1 MRALQSLG
9 SAIVVGSV
17 FSFFLVGL
25 LGATWPFAIFSSLVL
40 GIGIIAVVATRAS
53 ETEGAADVAWQE
65 AAPDLPPGSDRRAME
80 AAQATMPGPEKTRR
94 SGDRAA
100 GTPGAGAS
108 GAGAGEAGKGGPAK
122 QAASR

>member
-25 LGATWPFAIFSSLVL
+25 LGATWPFAILSSLLL
-40 GIGIIAVVATRAS
+40 GIGIIAVVATRS
-53 ETEGAADVAWQE
+53 SDQEGEADAAWLE

-80 AAQATMPGPEKTRR
+80 MTQATLPGPEKTRR
-94 SGDRAA
+94 GGDRAA
-100 GTPGAGAS
+100 GAG
-108 GAGAGEAGKGGPAK
+108 GTGPGEAAK
-122 QAASR
+122 

>member
-40 GIGIIAVVATRAS
+40 GIGIIAVVATQSS
-53 ETEGAADVAWQE
+53 EKEGAADAAWLE
-65 AAPDLPPGSDRRAME
+65 AAPDLPPRSDRRAVE
-80 AAQATMPGPEKTRR
+80 TAQATMPGPEKTRQ
-94 SGDRAA
+94 SGDRIA
-100 GTPGAGAS
+100 GTGGAGTD
-108 GAGAGEAGKGGPAK
+108 GAGPDGAAK
-122 QAASR
+122 QGAVR

>member
-40 GIGIIAVVATRAS
+40 GIGIIAVVATQSS
-53 ETEGAADVAWQE
+53 EKEGEADAAWLE

-80 AAQATMPGPEKTRR
+80 MAQATMPGPEKTRR
-94 SGDRAA
+94 ERRSSRGR
-100 GTPGAGAS
+100 GRGAGP
-108 GAGAGEAGKGGPAK
+108 GEAAK
-122 QAASR
+122 QGAVRRVP

>member
-40 GIGIIAVVATRAS
+40 GIGIIAVVATQSS
-53 ETEGAADVAWQE
+53 EKEGAAD
-65 AAPDLPPGSDRRAME
+65 AAGWRPHRTFHHVRIDEPWRRLRHDA
-80 AAQATMPGPEKTRR
+80 GPEKTRQ
-94 SGDRAA
+94 SGDRIA
-100 GTPGAGAS
+100 GTGGAGTD
-108 GAGAGEAGKGGPAK
+108 GAGPDGAAK
-122 QAASR
+122 QGAVR

>member
-40 GIGIIAVVATRAS
+40 GIGIIAVVATQSS
-53 ETEGAADVAWQE
+53 EKEGAADAAWLE
-65 AAPDLPPGSDRRAME
+65 AAPDLPPGLDRRTME
-80 AAQATMPGPEKTRR
+80 MAQATMPGPERTRQ
-94 SGDRAA
+94 SGDRITGPDGADPGGTGPGGAA
-100 GTPGAGAS
+100 KPGAV
-108 GAGAGEAGKGGPAK
+108 
-122 QAASR
+122 R